1 MASRLDRYE
10 ELSRFLRSRRERMT
24 PKQAGLPESGR
35 RRTPGLRRSEVAL
48 LADVGLDWY
57 TYLEQ
62 GRHIN
67 VSAEVLD
74 RIGEV
79 LQLDES
85 ERRHLYYLA
94 RKQIPLVVAK
104 QPSKVTTEL
113 QRFLD
118 SQNLSPSNVMDAHM
132 NIIAW
137 NEAYCA
143 LNGDLA
149 AMSDVERN
157 FIWMTFTSPRFRYVK
172 GEQWEQHARRI
183 VANFHAAYGR
193 HSEDPWW
200 SEQFDA
206 LSQVSREFREFWDAH
221 EVLDAIDAP
230 KTLHCPNLGKLNFD
244 LVSFQYLNDSNLTIS
259 IHVPHHDGTVEKMQ
273 RLLIDY
279 RGRHSEPLESSNQ
292 GLSHKS

>member
-1 MASRLDRYE
+1 MSNRLDRYE
-10 ELSRFLRSRRERMT
+10 ELSRFLRLRRERMT
-24 PKQAGLPESGR
+24 PKQAGLPETGR

-67 VSAEVLD
+67 VSAEVLN
-74 RIGEV
+74 RIAEV
-79 LQLDES
+79 LRLDET

-94 RKQIPLVVAK
+94 RKQIPLVETK
-104 QPSKVTTEL
+104 QTSQVTPAL

-118 SQNLSPSNVMDAHM
+118 SQNLSPSNVMDARM

-149 AMSDVERN
+149 AMSERERN
-157 FIWMTFTSPRFRYVK
+157 FVWMTFTSPRFRYIK
-172 GEQWEQHARRI
+172 GDQWEVHGRRI
-183 VANFHAAYGR
+183 AAKFHAGYAQ
-193 HSEDPWW
+193 HVDDPWW
-200 SEQFDA
+200 SGQFEA
-206 LSQVSREFREFWDAH
+206 LCQASSEFREFWDSH

-230 KTLHCPNLGKLNFD
+230 KALQCPNLGILNFD
-244 LVSFQYLNDSNLTIS
+244 FVSFQYLNDTNLTVS
-259 IHVPHHDGTVEKMQ
+259 IHVPHQDGTVEKIQ
-273 RLLIDY
+273 QLLIDY
-279 RGRHSEPLESSNQ
+279 QGRHSEPPESFQ
-292 GLSHKS
+292 RV

>member
-1 MASRLDRYE
+1 MANRLDRYE

-24 PKQAGLPESGR
+24 PKQAGLPGSGR

-74 RIGEV
+74 RIAEV
-79 LQLDES
+79 LRLEES
-85 ERRHLYYLA
+85 ERRHLYHLA
-94 RKQIPLVVAK
+94 RKEFPLINTQ

-118 SQNLSPSNVMDAHM
+118 SQNLSPSNVMDARM

-149 AMSDVERN
+149 AISDRERN
-157 FIWMTFTSPRFRYVK
+157 FVWMTFTSPRFRYVK
-172 GEQWEQHARRI
+172 GEQWELHARRI
-183 VANFHAAYGR
+183 VANFHAGYGR
-193 HSEDPWW
+193 HGDDLWW
-200 SEQFDA
+200 SEQFEA
-206 LSQVSREFREFWDAH
+206 LSQVSREFREFWDSQ

-244 LVSFQYLNDSNLTIS
+244 LVSFQYLNDANLTVS
-259 IHVPHHDGTVEKMQ
+259 IHVPHQDGTVEKMQ
-273 RLLIDY
+273 RLLGDY
-279 RGRHSEPLESSNQ
+279 RSQHSGLLESSQ
-292 GLSHKS
+292 RV